1 MQAIRVDPARP
12 RAAWSFWQ
20 IAPWAAGFA
29 CLLLALGFAA
39 GHSKMRAELQRAN
52 QRIVLAQK
60 EQESLQQQLQSSRE
74 AERNLPASG
83 TAAEKVAMP
92 SIGGITAAEEAR
104 LRAQLDRARQRVE
117 LNEADNF
124 ALQHQLEQLRSDLAA
139 ATNHAASLEKDLASE
154 QAQEKGKERIA
165 TRPNADAATALAAQL
180 ERSQAEVR
188 RLSAAA
194 GNGSKIERLLESPS
208 LQQIFL
214 RSVVPQAGGATARAL
229 YSPQGGL
236 LLIADS
242 LPALPDQKCYQVWLI
257 RKSAP
262 AITSAGLMTLQAGG
276 KGILFAPPSSELAEV
291 TALAITDEPAG
302 GSVSSRGKKLLFGA
316 Q

>member
-1 MQAIRVDPARP
+1 
-12 RAAWSFWQ
+12 
-20 IAPWAAGFA
+20 
-29 CLLLALGFAA
+29 
-39 GHSKMRAELQRAN
+39 
-52 QRIVLAQK
+52 
-60 EQESLQQQLQSSRE
+60 
-74 AERNLPASG
+74 
-83 TAAEKVAMP
+83 MP

-262 AITSAGLMTLQAGG
+262 AITSAGLITLQAGG